1 MRRQI
6 SLAVLIGLIA
16 SFSAAQANADRFF
29 QIQVKQIAGGTAP
42 SFNPPFGGPEN
53 PGPNTPGPNCYSFLD
68 DGTWID
74 PLFFVPADPPIFTST
89 WEETANGVISYYT
102 ATAIIDL
109 RFFNIPLVFKLVQN
123 GQTTPSFGAGQVRLT
138 AFSTFTLTNTE
149 AGEIVDEG
157 EFVSTGY
164 EVDACPAP

>member
-1 MRRQI
+1 MRRQV

-16 SFSAAQANADRFF
+16 SFSAAQADADRFF

>member
-16 SFSAAQANADRFF
+16 SFSAAQADADRFF

-74 PLFFVPADPPIFTST
+74 PLFFFPADPPIFTST
-89 WEETANGVISYYT
+89 WEETANGVITYYT
-102 ATAIIDL
+102 ATAILDL

-123 GQTTPSFGAGQVRLT
+123 GQTTPSFGAGQVRLK
-138 AFSTFTLTNTE
+138 AFSTFTLTDTE

>member
-6 SLAVLIGLIA
+6 SLAVLIALIA

-29 QIQVKQIAGGTAP
+29 QIQVKQTAGGTAP

-74 PLFFVPADPPIFTST
+74 PLFFFPFPPPIFTST
-89 WEETANGVISYYT
+89 WEETANGVITHYT
-102 ATAIIDL
+102 ATAILDL
-109 RFFNIPLVFKLVQN
+109 RPFGIPRVLKLVQN
-123 GQTTPSFGAGQVRLT
+123 GQMTPSFGKGQVRLT
-138 AFSTFTLTNTE
+138 AFSTFTDTVE
-149 AGEIVDEG
+149 GEIVDER

-164 EVDACPAP
+164 KVDACP